1 MLANKGLTIQTSN
14 TIKDVANDRHISPE
28 VMGILAQKTRKMC
41 SLLKHII
48 DYADSFKVSFH
59 STSTPNC
66 MGMVGIALGEWSSQ
80 DEASTTSHEGSAM
93 ADPLASVLIFLPL
106 VWSP

>member
-1 MLANKGLTIQTSN
+1 
-14 TIKDVANDRHISPE
+14 
-28 VMGILAQKTRKMC
+28 
-41 SLLKHII
+41 
-48 DYADSFKVSFH
+48 
-59 STSTPNC
+59 
-66 MGMVGIALGEWSSQ
+66 MGMALGEWSSQ